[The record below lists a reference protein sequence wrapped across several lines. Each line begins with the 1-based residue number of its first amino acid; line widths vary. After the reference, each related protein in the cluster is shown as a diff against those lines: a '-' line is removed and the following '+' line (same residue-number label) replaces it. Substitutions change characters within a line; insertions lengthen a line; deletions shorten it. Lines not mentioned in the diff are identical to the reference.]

1 MSWPTDDLDTTHLD
15 AGADNAARARPAL
28 LRFIERLK
36 HLINARG
43 AGGVCELGADGK
55 VPPERIGRNQ
65 AGGVA
70 GLTAAGKLLVA
81 QLPFIR
87 THEWSETSL
96 RRRLSD
102 GAWSA
107 YVDMRGPQGP
117 RGPRGPR
124 GPAGPQGPQGPPAST
139 SGGGGNGPADMGGG
153 SSGGG
158 GDGSGGGGGM

>member
-15 AGADNAARARPAL
+15 AGGDNAARARPAL

-43 AGGVCELGADGK
+43 TGGVCELGADGK
-55 VPPERIGRNQ
+55 VPDARIGRNR

-87 THEWSETSL
+87 THEWSGKRL
-96 RRRLSD
+96 RWRLAN
-102 GAWSA
+102 GGWSA
-107 YVDMRGPQGP
+107 YVDMR
-117 RGPRGPR
+117 
-124 GPAGPQGPQGPPAST
+124 GPQGPQGPPAST

-158 GDGSGGGGGM
+158 GDGSGGGGM

>member
-15 AGADNAARARPAL
+15 AGGDNAARARPAL

-43 AGGVCELGADGK
+43 HAGGVCALGADGK
-55 VPPERIGRNQ
+55 VPDARIGRNQ
-65 AGGVA
+65 AGGIA

-87 THEWSETSL
+87 THEWSEKRL

-107 YVDMRGPQGP
+107 YVDMRGPQ
-117 RGPRGPR
+117 GPR

-158 GDGSGGGGGM
+158 GDGSGGVGGM